1 VATPNWHAVATAGT
15 QSVGDI
21 TQFLGTHGC
30 ALLYQGVSQVSYLL
44 ATASVFGTNT
54 GAAAQWLAQPFTTA
68 AAQATITRV
77 ELNLWKQG
85 TGADVTMEI
94 RTDNA
99 GVPSNT
105 VLFSIVIPADFD
117 QSGVV
122 SIPVNL
128 TGLTALTKYHIVI
141 DGTADTANYLLP
153 AYSTTSVNAG
163 LKSASGTAAWTSIGF
178 TFYFNVFSGV
188 NGVLRN
194 TYEDAGAR
202 WTTIDYTNSVAAGNT
217 TPVHIGEY
225 TVGSLRS
232 WRTCT
237 FTNGQLT
244 SVA

>member
-1 VATPNWHAVATAGT
+1 MATPNWHAVATAGT

-30 ALLYQGVSQVSYLL
+30 ALLYQGTSQVSYLV
-44 ATASVFGTNT
+44 ANASAIGTNT
-54 GAAAQWLAQPFTTA
+54 GAAPQWISQPFVTA
-68 AAQATITRV
+68 AAQITISRI

-85 TGADVTMEI
+85 AGADFTLEI

-99 GVPSNT
+99 GVPSNVT
-105 VLFSIVIPADFD
+105 LFSIVVPAEFII
-117 QSGVV
+117 SGVV

-128 TGLTALTKYHIVI
+128 TGLSALTKYHIVF
-141 DGTADTANYLLP
+141 DGTSDTANYVLP

-163 LKSASGTAAWTSIGF
+163 NKSATGTGTWSTISF
-178 TFYFNVFSGV
+178 TLYFNVFSGV